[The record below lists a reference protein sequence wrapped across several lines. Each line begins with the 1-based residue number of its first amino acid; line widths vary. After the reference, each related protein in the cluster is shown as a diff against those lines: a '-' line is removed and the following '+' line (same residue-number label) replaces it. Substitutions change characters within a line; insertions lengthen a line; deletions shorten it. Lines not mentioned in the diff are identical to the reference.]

1 MLQEVNS
8 NNIKEM
14 NNSSINF
21 YNTKQNIFSL
31 EPLRRIKN
39 YSKYINYLKET
50 LNCIINE
57 KNTSKKQEKENILD
71 LLIHLFVQINDSIP
85 QLTDNKI
92 HWFLIDV
99 NKNKKEKTKY
109 KILALSG
116 KEKYDIQLFTRFI
129 ETCKIYDSR
138 LGCKSYFSLSKYSK
152 KINNKNLSLCFN
164 DKNGYLYK
172 ITNNIIYEEKL
183 EYPLELISYYLYE
196 NNHKLPLKNNIENS
210 DFVWNQLEESK
221 EINFNEANKQKF
233 KKKIIF
239 IPKKK
244 IIKKNKLQQ
253 KINLEPN
260 YNKIIEY
267 LDKNYVINNNM
278 AENNNY
284 MVENNNNTNIFSLE
298 PSERNWDIYKEYL
311 KETLNCI
318 INETNEVKKQ
328 EKENILDL
336 LIHLFVQINDSIPQ
350 LTDNKIHWFLIDR
363 KEKGFLVSKR
373 RSYKILALSDY
384 KKFDKILFENL
395 INTCKIYDNNYGC
408 FSITK
413 RYFTLK
419 KFEKKLEIRI
429 NKNINSS
436 LCFNYFNGYLYKVSD
451 NVMHRFLYGQG
462 PDIII
467 EIYLF
472 YKYENG
478 YFKSL
483 PEIINSTITQS
494 KINFNK
500 ANNQKFKKR
509 IIFFSNKNNIVLN
522 NYLKNQKE
530 SQKYKQY
537 DIEAQNFNKTIKY
550 LDTISRMKKI
560 ITQPLYILGDIII
573 AIPFYLF
580 VTRIINIR
588 GGRSK
593 NVIRKFSIIQLGN
606 KKVKMG
612 NTNIKS
618 NQSPINAALNLL
630 KDIQSSSTIKKS
642 KISKIKFYI
651 KENTV
656 GSKNKIFGPYIGYLK
671 KSIVKKEVKI
681 STKKININ

>member
-681 STKKININ
+681 STKK

>member
-630 KDIQSSSTIKKS
+630 KDIQSSSIIKKS